1 MRCLRLGSVLELP
14 ATVDPATTLSTQLGA
29 LRWLITFFLIEL
41 LQALEKLCISN
52 NDAPAAVLGH
62 VGEPSVLIQP
72 QSGHWRDWLL
82 FSHHSA
88 LGKRR
93 QHERQV
99 IDPLKRASM
108 VMCCM
113 QQPLFTSSTGCAQ
126 DAVPLPRWHV
136 EQENGCS
143 RPTTRARP
151 SPTASGAMPFGNQ
164 RAEQAKPQIAPKQPK
179 LLNRPVYPGP
189 SHHAHK
195 G

>member
-29 LRWLITFFLIEL
+29 LRWLVTFFLIEL

-126 DAVPLPRWHV
+126 DAVPLPRCTLSKRTVAHDQRPGLDPV
-136 EQENGCS
+136 QPLLVLCLSETKEQNKPS
-143 RPTTRARP
+143 RR
-151 SPTASGAMPFGNQ
+151 
-164 RAEQAKPQIAPKQPK
+164 
-179 LLNRPVYPGP
+179 
-189 SHHAHK
+189 
-195 G
+195 